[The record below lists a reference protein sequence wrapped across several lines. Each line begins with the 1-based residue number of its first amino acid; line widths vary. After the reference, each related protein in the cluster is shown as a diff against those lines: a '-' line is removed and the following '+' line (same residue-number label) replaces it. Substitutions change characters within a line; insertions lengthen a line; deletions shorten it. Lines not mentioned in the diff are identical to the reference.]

1 MDVVYLKLVSG
12 EDIICYVENSDEE
25 YLYVYKPI
33 RFQIKNTPRGSV
45 VRSSKWIPLVEE
57 SEFPIKRRDVMI
69 IATPTKDM
77 DAYYHETLDVLD
89 DMSLEN
95 DFQHEKRRKTEE
107 EEIEA
112 LYELHSNTNIKVH

>member
-1 MDVVYLKLVSG
+1 
-12 EDIICYVENSDEE
+12 
-25 YLYVYKPI
+25 
-33 RFQIKNTPRGSV
+33 
-45 VRSSKWIPLVEE
+45 
-57 SEFPIKRRDVMI
+57 
-69 IATPTKDM
+69 M

-112 LYELHSNTNIKVH
+112 LYELYSNTNIKVH